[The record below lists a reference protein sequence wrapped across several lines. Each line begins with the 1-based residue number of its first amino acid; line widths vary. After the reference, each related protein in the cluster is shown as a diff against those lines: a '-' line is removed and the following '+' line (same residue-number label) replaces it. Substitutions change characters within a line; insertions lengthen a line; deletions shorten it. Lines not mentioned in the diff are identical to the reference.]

1 MKTFSIRKVSFRNGE
16 VANENLFR
24 FETERLR
31 DDTIKSLVEE
41 TLDLYEGS
49 EVEYE
54 GNSISIYP
62 KDDKWCYVFE
72 KVTED
77 IEVVGECVCK

>member
-16 VANENLFR
+16 VVDERLFR
-24 FETERLR
+24 FETENLR

-54 GNSISIYP
+54 GNNIIIYP

-72 KVTED
+72 KLIED
-77 IEVVGECVCK
+77 IEILGECV